1 MTGTALFMHSS
12 DKPTQC
18 GLRASL
24 SQRWMIPFR
33 ERSHYSEECDRKSL
47 HYRVM
52 MNRECRWRWLDKFPK
67 ALLVQGTRKSA
78 RAILTARSDNQAS
91 LGEFRGRFP
100 HEGGVAS

>member
-1 MTGTALFMHSS
+1 
-12 DKPTQC
+12 
-18 GLRASL
+18 
-24 SQRWMIPFR
+24 
-33 ERSHYSEECDRKSL
+33 
-47 HYRVM
+47 

-100 HEGGVAS
+100 HEGGVASR